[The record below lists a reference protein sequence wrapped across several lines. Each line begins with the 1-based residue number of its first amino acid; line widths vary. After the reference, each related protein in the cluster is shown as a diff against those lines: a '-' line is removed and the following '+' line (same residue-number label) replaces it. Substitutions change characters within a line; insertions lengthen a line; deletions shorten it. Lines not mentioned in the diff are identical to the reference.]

1 MLLSAPQMHVLAFAR
16 GGSVFSWGTGT
27 NGQLGH
33 GTTESVPIP
42 LLIKGLDKKGVCQ
55 ISCGGL
61 TLTLSL
67 FPVPDW
73 ISCKGA
79 HSAALCD
86 NGDTYMWGWNNSG
99 P

>member
-42 LLIKGLDKKGVCQ
+42 LLIKGLDYLRRIRPKLLEIGC
-55 ISCGGL
+55 
-61 TLTLSL
+61 
-67 FPVPDW
+67 
-73 ISCKGA
+73 
-79 HSAALCD
+79 SATRAKSET
-86 NGDTYMWGWNNSG
+86 NGE
-99 P
+99 